1 MTATFVGHYPW
12 FYTYN
17 FLNAPIEP
25 CHSTP
30 TPPFWIFARSLLRPS
45 APSTWRMVLH
55 ASMGIRKM
63 RKLAAAAD
71 EATDFTAVGRFFVS
85 ARESSS
91 AIMPALEAVSPKRE
105 RGPWMRAGP
114 TPR

>member
-1 MTATFVGHYPW
+1 MCCEARERAGWWRRAVPAAKCQAGEAWHRGALESVW
-12 FYTYN
+12 
-17 FLNAPIEP
+17 A
-25 CHSTP
+25 
-30 TPPFWIFARSLLRPS
+30 ARSE
-45 APSTWRMVLH
+45 AV
-55 ASMGIRKM
+55 
-63 RKLAAAAD
+63 AALCHGCSEDSGSVWGVSRA
-71 EATDFTAVGRFFVS
+71 S

>member
-1 MTATFVGHYPW
+1 MGGEKRGEGRAARAARVEVSRTCRSP
-12 FYTYN
+12 
-17 FLNAPIEP
+17 P

-71 EATDFTAVGRFFVS
+71 EATDFTAVGRFFVCAAGEGS
-85 ARESSS
+85 
-91 AIMPALEAVSPKRE
+91 VTG
-105 RGPWMRAGP
+105 RGVW
-114 TPR
+114 